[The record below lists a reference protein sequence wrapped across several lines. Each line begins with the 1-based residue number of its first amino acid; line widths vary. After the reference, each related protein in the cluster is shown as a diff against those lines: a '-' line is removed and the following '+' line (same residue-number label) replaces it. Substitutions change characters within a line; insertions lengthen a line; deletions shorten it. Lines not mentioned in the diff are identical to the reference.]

1 MAKNKALNVI
11 LTILM
16 VLLVLIVGLGVA
28 IYLKPDL
35 IDQIPGARDLIQ
47 NSPLAN
53 MPAVTNALP
62 DIFEKKEVKD
72 EEEEKKEVPEIVV
85 PVKTHRASRMEF
97 EDTLPVMGTIKAA
110 KEVELKF
117 EVSGRIAQVAVQD
130 GDLASTGEVIA
141 QLDDSDA
148 KLKLDYSKS
157 KLKSSK
163 IEKLIA
169 EKKLQVQQ
177 DLFEIGAIIKPE
189 LENAILEYEN
199 AKSRVKT
206 AEKEVEFSVKELE
219 KTKLLSPHEGV
230 IAERAME
237 IGTLVNPN
245 LKVASIHDVSEVYA
259 EVGIIEKDV
268 ERIQQAF
275 VEGREVKVSVDTY
288 PSVEFIGEVETLSPV
303 IEGKTRTMV
312 ARVKIVN
319 DNPMAT
325 LLPGMFARAQVIVF
339 AVEDALMVPIT
350 ALHDTNEDGTNDSV
364 YIVGPESKIKAQ
376 IVKLGYVSS
385 DYAQILKGVNV
396 GDEVVTEAQGQLKDG
411 GQVEVLET
419 QESPI

>member
-1 MAKNKALNVI
+1 MAKSKTVSIITNIILIIVI
-11 LTILM
+11 LT
-16 VLLVLIVGLGVA
+16 VGLGVA

-53 MPAVTNALP
+53 IPAVTNALP
-62 DIFEKKEVKD
+62 DIFAKKEDVD
-72 EEEEKKEVPEIVV
+72 EKEEKKEAPEIVV
-85 PVKTHRASRMEF
+85 PVKTHLVSRMEF

-117 EVSGRIAQVAVQD
+117 EVAGRIAVIAVQD
-130 GDLASTGEVIA
+130 GDLASAGELIA

-148 KLKLDYSKS
+148 KLKLEYSKS

-219 KTKLLSPHEGV
+219 KTRLLSPHEGV
-230 IAERAME
+230 IAERVME

-288 PSVEFIGEVETLSPV
+288 PSVEFIGAVETLSPV

-339 AVEDALMVPIT
+339 AVEDALMVPVT

-376 IVKLGYVSS
+376 LVKLGYVSS
-385 DYAQILKGVNV
+385 DYAQILQGVNV

-411 GQVEVLET
+411 AQVEVLET
-419 QESPI
+419 QESP